1 MPSPVSWLRLVVI
14 DKAEVLELIHRPD
27 NLPVSVKPR
36 PVAPRP
42 LVVGFRARVGCR
54 PPLPCSFRVKSQS
67 NGSRVLQA
75 CGRPKDGG
83 DAWPDD
89 FGLPP
94 KAKWDLISEVFED
107 RSPWMEKPRHPDAVH
122 RSSKQPICGPKVIRL
137 GHFGCLAPGQYTISV
152 YSKMSDL
159 CRRFFQSANS
169 ATRVPH
175 ALGVIRASGQFCQGR
190 LYSRSSRA
198 TACSNVSPSPQPC

>member
-1 MPSPVSWLRLVVI
+1 MPSPISWLRLLVI
-14 DKAEVLELIHRPD
+14 DKAEFLELIHRAD

-36 PVAPRP
+36 PVALRP

-54 PPLPCSFRVKSQS
+54 PPLPYSFRVKSQS

-75 CGRPKDGG
+75 FGRPKGGG
-83 DAWPDD
+83 DPWPDD

-94 KAKWDLISEVFED
+94 KAKWNLRSEVFED
-107 RSPWMEKPRHPDAVH
+107 RSPWM
-122 RSSKQPICGPKVIRL
+122 RSHVIQMLCIDHQSNPICGSSDPFGTFRVL
-137 GHFGCLAPGQYTISV
+137 G
-152 YSKMSDL
+152 
-159 CRRFFQSANS
+159 CRAIYDFRIFEDERPLPPLLPICQLSNACPACS
-169 ATRVPH
+169 WCDSG
-175 ALGVIRASGQFCQGR
+175 LGQFCQGR